1 VNSCYRE
8 DAKSAKELLWGDWA
22 CVASMVDRMNQE
34 LERLATELVDAAFT
48 VHSALGPGLLESAYQ
63 ACLVHELRRR
73 GLSVQCEVPLPV
85 HYAGLAIDVG
95 YRVDMMLESA
105 IIIENESSRTITP
118 VHVSQLLTYLKLT
131 DKRLGFLIN
140 WNVPRIK
147 DGIKRLANGL

>member
-1 VNSCYRE
+1 
-8 DAKSAKELLWGDWA
+8 
-22 CVASMVDRMNQE
+22 MNQD

-73 GLSVQCEVPLPV
+73 GLAVQCEVALPV
-85 HYAGLAIDVG
+85 HYAGLAIDAG
-95 YRVDMMLESA
+95 YRLDMLLENA
-105 IIIENESSRTITP
+105 IIIENKSTRSVTP
-118 VHVSQLLTYLKLT
+118 LHVSQLLTYLKLA

-147 DGIKRLANGL
+147 DGIRRLVNKL